1 MITVANLLE
10 TIKILGFVEQSAGI
24 YQKSFGDLL
33 GCLVT
38 VDFNAKK
45 IIYPDDLKINDET
58 TCNFAHPEN
67 FVVLECVT
75 RLLDKGYRAE
85 HIELEKRWNLGHDA
99 KGGKADICV
108 YDESGKDMLLIIECK
123 TYGGEYSKEKKTLEA
138 DGGQLFSY
146 WQQERHTKW
155 LALYASDLKDGK
167 VIYENNIINCSDDSN
182 LILLAEKDD
191 TIKLYKNADTVE
203 EKFEVWAET
212 YNKDYCQDI
221 IFGADTVAYQIGVK
235 PLRKKDL
242 RDFTP
247 DDKIVNRFE
256 EILRHNNVSDK
267 ENAFNR
273 LVALFICK
281 LVDEIGKDDDA
292 ELEFQYKKGID
303 TYETLQDRLQKL
315 HQKGMNDFMKEKI
328 FYVPNDYAENL
339 VQQYSGQKRKAMIE
353 ELQNTIRILKFYTN
367 NDFSFKDVH
376 NEELFYQNGK
386 VVVEVVQL
394 FEKYRIVYPSKHQ
407 FLGDLFEQLLNKGF
421 KQNEGQFFTP
431 MPITRFIWDSLPLDN
446 IISNAGKYTLP
457 KIIDYACGAG
467 HFLTEAV
474 EAVNAALMRHNQ
486 TDLAK
491 DNGWVEKNIYG
502 IEKDYRLAR
511 VSKISLFMN
520 GAGYGN
526 IIFGDGL
533 DNYPEKQ
540 IESGTFDILVANPP
554 YAVKAF
560 KAHFKP
566 KNNSLEL
573 LKNITND
580 GSEIE
585 VLFVERIA
593 QLLKPEGIAAVI
605 LPASILSNSSSSYI
619 SARENLL
626 ENFQVHA
633 IAQFGSKT
641 FGATGTNT
649 IVLFLE
655 KYSEPPKRKDLVIDS
670 VNAIQSGKDLTD
682 WEDKEIL
689 RQYLAKIEVTE
700 DDYRMLLSKSEL
712 PGYWKDHAYF
722 GQFVKDFYASTEVKN
737 KQKQQSFKKL
747 SQDKQNEWLQE
758 RFYQFVFEREQDKIK
773 YFALIYKQKTLVVTS
788 PAGNDEQKEF
798 LGYDWSNR
806 KGAEGIQIHSPGGKL
821 YNDADRTA
829 DHTVSAN
836 IRNAFAELHTPSA
849 ELEKYLAWY
858 RLQDMIDFSRVEF
871 NKEIKTAILD
881 SIKREWKWKLAAVG
895 TIVSTIESGSRPQGG
910 VGALKSGALSLGG
923 EHIDN
928 YSGCLNLSSPKY
940 VSVEFFENASKGKIQ
955 KHDIL
960 LCKDG
965 ALTGKIAFVKNE
977 LDNKDAMCNEHIFI
991 LRCDNEILQKYVFEF
1006 LYSSYGQSLL
1016 KASITGSA
1024 QGGLNLTNLEK
1035 IQMPLPSTEIQQ
1047 QIVVE
1052 CEKVDAECASA
1063 SKLITA
1069 LDTKIANIYDGI
1081 KDAHFVELKKY
1092 VLFNISKSEI
1102 HDIADDT
1109 LVSFVDM
1116 ASVSNKGF
1124 ITSSQDKNLGS
1135 IRKGGFTY
1143 FRENDIIIAKITPC
1157 MENGKCAL
1165 ATELKN
1171 GIGFGSTEFHT
1182 IRCGDKIL
1190 PKYLFGFLNREQIRQ
1205 QAAKVMTGSSG
1216 HRRVPIS
1223 FYEQLLIPMIDKKE
1237 QQRIVDQVQ
1246 KLEQQIDAAQ
1256 KVFDSAFASKQA
1268 ILDKYLQ

>member
-1 MITVANLLE
+1 MITTSNLLE
-10 TIKILGFVEQSAGI
+10 TLQILGFVLQSSGV
-24 YQKSFGDLL
+24 YQKSFGDLS
-33 GCLVT
+33 GCIIT

-45 IIYPDDLKINDET
+45 IIYPSDLKINDET

-67 FVVLECVT
+67 FVVLECVN
-75 RLLDKGYRAE
+75 RLLDKGYRSE

-108 YDESGKDMLLIIECK
+108 YDESGKEMLLIIECK
-123 TYGGEYSKEKKTLEA
+123 TFGSEYTKEKKTLES

-155 LALYASDLKDGK
+155 LALYASDLKEDK
-167 VIYENNIINCSDDSN
+167 VVYENSIINCSDDSN

-191 TIKLYKNADTVE
+191 TIKLYKDAGTVE
-203 EKFEVWAET
+203 EKFEVWSET
-212 YNKDYCQDI
+212 YGKDYCQDI

-303 TYETLQDRLQKL
+303 TYEALQDRLQKL
-315 HQKGMNDFMKEKI
+315 HQEGMEKFMREKI
-328 FYVPNDYAENL
+328 FYVSNTYAEEI

-353 ELQNTIRILKFYTN
+353 ELQKTIRILKFYTN

-394 FEKYRIVYPSKHQ
+394 FEKYRIVYKSKHQ

-446 IISNAGKYTLP
+446 VISNAGKYTLP

-474 EAVNAALMRHNQ
+474 EAVNAALIRHNQ
-486 TDLAK
+486 TDLAEN
-491 DNGWVEKNIYG
+491 NGWVEKNIYG

-540 IESGTFDILVANPP
+540 IEAGTFDILVANPP
-554 YAVKAF
+554 YSVKAF

-573 LKNITND
+573 LDNITND

-593 QLLKPEGIAAVI
+593 QLLKPEGVAAVI
-605 LPASILSNSSSSYI
+605 LPSTLLQNTTPNSYI
-619 SARENLL
+619 VARENIL
-626 ENFQVHA
+626 ENFKIHA
-633 IAQFGSKT
+633 IVQLGGNT
-641 FGATGTNT
+641 FGETNT
-649 IVLFLE
+649 NTVILFLK
-655 KYSEPPKRKDLVIDS
+655 KYSEPPKRKELVADS

-700 DDYRMLLSKSEL
+700 EDYRHLLSKSEL
-712 PGYWKDHAYF
+712 LDYWKDHAYF
-722 GQFVKDFYASTEVKN
+722 GPFVKKFYASTEVKN

-758 RFYQFVFEREQDKIK
+758 QFYNFVFEREQDKLK
-773 YFALIYKQKTLVVTS
+773 YFALIYKQKTLVVTA
-788 PAGNDEQKEF
+788 PANNDEQKEF
-798 LGYDWSNR
+798 LGYEWCGR
-806 KGAEGIQIHSPGGKL
+806 KGAEGIRIQQPGGKL

-829 DHTVSAN
+829 ENTVSAN
-836 IRNAFAELHTPSA
+836 IRDAFAEQYKPSA
-849 ELEKYLAWY
+849 DLEKYLAWY

-871 NKEIKTAILD
+871 NKEIQTEVKITIQSKYSLVKLGEFIDILRGVTYNKSEQSVIPTD
-881 SIKREWKWKLAAVG
+881 YIVLPADNISLSGNLNICKPIYLNTDTSLAKEKKLRKNDIFMCFSSGSKEHVGKLTYIDEDTNYYAGGFMGIIRSISEKLNAKYLFYFLNSKDG
-895 TIVSTIESGSRPQGG
+895 RTIVRAQS
-910 VGALKSGALSLGG
+910 SGAN
-923 EHIDN
+923 IN
-928 YSGCLNLSSPKY
+928 NLS
-940 VSVEFFENASKGKIQ
+940 NNIG
-955 KHDIL
+955 L
-960 LCKDG
+960 L
-965 ALTGKIAFVKNE
+965 
-977 LDNKDAMCNEHIFI
+977 
-991 LRCDNEILQKYVFEF
+991 
-1006 LYSSYGQSLL
+1006 
-1016 KASITGSA
+1016 SI
-1024 QGGLNLTNLEK
+1024 
-1035 IQMPLPSTEIQQ
+1035 PLPPIDIQQ
-1047 QIVVE
+1047 QIVAE
-1052 CEKVDAECASA
+1052 CEKVDAECVKAKSGISKANAEINQLIEQIHNDAKCPIQTVDEISTSVEYGSSA
-1063 SKLITA
+1063 KSKKVGKVPVIRMGNIQ
-1069 LDTKIANIYDGI
+1069 DGKIDWSDLVYSDDEEEISKYL
-1081 KDAHFVELKKY
+1081 LKPND
-1092 VLFNISKSEI
+1092 VLFNRTNSPELVGKVGIYKGEQPAIFAGYLIRINYIPEMINPVYLCYILNSSKVRKHGFSVMSKSVNQANI
-1102 HDIADDT
+1102 NGSLLKQYKIPVPT
-1109 LVSFVDM
+1109 LDEQNAIV
-1116 ASVSNKGF
+1116 
-1124 ITSSQDKNLGS
+1124 
-1135 IRKGGFTY
+1135 
-1143 FRENDIIIAKITPC
+1143 AKI
-1157 MENGKCAL
+1157 EK
-1165 ATELKN
+1165 
-1171 GIGFGSTEFHT
+1171 F
-1182 IRCGDKIL
+1182 
-1190 PKYLFGFLNREQIRQ
+1190 
-1205 QAAKVMTGSSG
+1205 
-1216 HRRVPIS
+1216 
-1223 FYEQLLIPMIDKKE
+1223 
-1237 QQRIVDQVQ
+1237 
-1246 KLEQQIDAAQ
+1246 EQQIDAAQ
-1256 KVFDSAFASKQA
+1256 KILDSAFARKQA

>member
-10 TIKILGFVEQSAGI
+10 TIQLLGFIQKSTGI
-24 YQKSFGDLL
+24 YQKSFGDFL
-33 GCLVT
+33 GCSIT

-45 IIYPDDLKINDET
+45 ITYPSDLKINDET

-108 YDESGKDMLLIIECK
+108 YDESGKEMLLIIECK
-123 TYGGEYSKEKKTLEA
+123 TYGSEYSKEKKTLEA

-167 VIYENNIINCSDDSN
+167 VVYENNIINCSDDSN

-191 TIKLYKNADTVE
+191 TIKLYKSAGTVE
-203 EKFEVWAET
+203 EKFEVWSET
-212 YNKDYCQDI
+212 YGKDYCQDI

-315 HQKGMNDFMKEKI
+315 HQKGMQDFMREEI
-328 FYVPNDYAENL
+328 FYVPNDYVENAFMQCTG
-339 VQQYSGQKRKAMIE
+339 QQRKALISE
-353 ELQNTIRILKFYTN
+353 FQKTIRKLKFYTN

-474 EAVNAALMRHNQ
+474 ESVNAALMRHNQ

-540 IESGTFDILVANPP
+540 IEAGTFDILVANPP
-554 YAVKAF
+554 YSVKAF

-566 KNNSLEL
+566 KNNSLKL

-626 ENFQVHA
+626 ENFKVHT

-655 KYSEPPKRKDLVIDS
+655 KYNEPPKRKELVLDS

-700 DDYRMLLSKSEL
+700 DDYRKLLSKSEL
-712 PGYWKDHAYF
+712 PDYWKDHAYF

-758 RFYQFVFEREQDKIK
+758 CFYQFVFEREQDKIK
-773 YFALIYKQKTLVVTS
+773 FFALIYKQKTLVVTA

-829 DHTVSAN
+829 DNTVSAN
-836 IRNAFAELHTPSA
+836 IRNAFAELHTPSG

-858 RLQDMIDFSRVEF
+858 RLQDMIDFSRVESDLSIVTSVDQGTAYIGKYEAAYLGSICEIKIGGTPSRQKSEYF
-871 NKEIKTAILD
+871 EGNNLWVSIAELNGQLITDTKEKISDEAVKNSNVKLIPAGTTLLSFKLSLGKTAITGCPLYTNEAIAAIIPKNPTILENKYLFYYF
-881 SIKREWKWKLAAVG
+881 SIFRVDK
-895 TIVSTIESGSRPQGG
+895 STQNAFG
-910 VGALKSGALSLGG
+910 KS
-923 EHIDN
+923 
-928 YSGCLNLSSPKY
+928 LNS
-940 VSVEFFENASKGKIQ
+940 
-955 KHDIL
+955 
-960 LCKDG
+960 
-965 ALTGKIAFVKNE
+965 
-977 LDNKDAMCNEHIFI
+977 
-991 LRCDNEILQKYVFEF
+991 EF
-1006 LYSSYGQSLL
+1006 LKNQVQ
-1016 KASITGSA
+1016 I
-1024 QGGLNLTNLEK
+1024 
-1035 IQMPLPSTEIQQ
+1035 PLPPVDIQH
-1047 QIVVE
+1047 QIVAE
-1052 CEKVDAECASA
+1052 CEKVDAECEKANSIIEQAQQEIASTVID
-1063 SKLITA
+1063 LTGNR
-1069 LDTKIANIYDGI
+1069 TT
-1081 KDAHFVELKKY
+1081 LK
-1092 VLFNISKSEI
+1092 
-1102 HDIADDT
+1102 DIADFKNGLNYDRNSQGVIVKIVGVKDFENKFSPDWKQTESIQIEGELKSDYLLIEGDILIVRSNGSRNLVGRCIYIDET
-1109 LVSFVDM
+1109 LPSTSF
-1116 ASVSNKGF
+1116 S
-1124 ITSSQDKNLGS
+1124 
-1135 IRKGGFTY
+1135 GFTI
-1143 FRENDIIIAKITPC
+1143 RVR
-1157 MENGKCAL
+1157 
-1165 ATELKN
+1165 LKSN
-1171 GIGFGSTEFHT
+1171 A
-1182 IRCGDKIL
+1182 IL
-1190 PKYLFGFLNREQIRQ
+1190 PKLLCYYLRTDFVRSKMFDGSKGSNIKSINQDILANIPVTIPEQTAQ
-1205 QAAKVMTGSSG
+1205 MAVM
-1216 HRRVPIS
+1216 
-1223 FYEQLLIPMIDKKE
+1223 
-1237 QQRIVDQVQ
+1237 Q
-1246 KLEQQIDAAQ
+1246 KIQKFEQQIEAAQ
-1256 KVFDSAFASKQA
+1256 KILDSAFARKQE

>member
-1 MITVANLLE
+1 MITVVNLLE
-10 TIKILGFVEQSAGI
+10 TIKILGFAEQSTGI

-33 GCLVT
+33 GCLIT
-38 VDFNAKK
+38 VDFNTKK
-45 IIYPDDLKINDET
+45 ITYPADLKINDET

-85 HIELEKRWNLGHDA
+85 HIELEKRWNLGHDS

-108 YDESGKDMLLIIECK
+108 YDESGKEMLLIIECK
-123 TYGGEYSKEKKTLEA
+123 TYGSEYSKEKKTLEA

-167 VIYENNIINCSDDSN
+167 IVYENNIINCSDDSN

-191 TIKLYKNADTVE
+191 SIKLYKDAGTVE
-203 EKFEVWAET
+203 EKFEVWSEI
-212 YNKDYCQDI
+212 YGKDYCQDI

-446 IISNAGKYTLP
+446 IISDAGKYTLP

-540 IESGTFDILVANPP
+540 VEPGTFDILVANPP

-605 LPASILSNSSSSYI
+605 LPASMLSNSSSSYI

-626 ENFQVHA
+626 ENFKVHA

-655 KYSEPPKRKDLVIDS
+655 KYSEPPKRKELVIDS

-700 DDYRMLLSKSEL
+700 DDYRNLLSKSEL
-712 PGYWKDHAYF
+712 PDYWKDHAYF

-773 YFALIYKQKTLVVTS
+773 FFALIYNQRTLVVTS

-798 LGYDWSNR
+798 LGYDWSSR
-806 KGAEGIQIHSPGGKL
+806 KGAEGIQIQTPGGKL
-821 YNDADRTA
+821 YNDEDRTA
-829 DHTVSAN
+829 DNTVSAN
-836 IRNAFAELHTPSA
+836 IRNAFAELHTPSG

-858 RLQDMIDFSRVEF
+858 HLQDMIDFSRVEF
-871 NKEIKTAILD
+871 NKEIQTEVKTTIQSKYSLVKLGEYIDILRGVTYNKSEQSVVPTD
-881 SIKREWKWKLAAVG
+881 Y
-895 TIVSTIESGSRPQGG
+895 IVLPADNI
-910 VGALKSGALSLGG
+910 SLGG
-923 EHIDN
+923 NLNICKPIYLSTATSLTEEKKLRKNDIFMCFSSGSKEHVGKLTYIDEDTN
-928 YSGCLNLSSPKY
+928 YYAGGFMGIIRSISENLNAKYLSCFLNSKDGRTIVRAQSSGANINNLS
-940 VSVEFFENASKGKIQ
+940 NNIG
-955 KHDIL
+955 L
-960 LCKDG
+960 L
-965 ALTGKIAFVKNE
+965 
-977 LDNKDAMCNEHIFI
+977 
-991 LRCDNEILQKYVFEF
+991 
-1006 LYSSYGQSLL
+1006 
-1016 KASITGSA
+1016 SI
-1024 QGGLNLTNLEK
+1024 
-1035 IQMPLPSTEIQQ
+1035 PLPPVDIQQ
-1047 QIVVE
+1047 QIVAE
-1052 CEKVDAECASA
+1052 CEKVDAECE
-1063 SKLITA
+1063 TA
-1069 LDTKIANIYDGI
+1069 GKVIVHARKSI
-1081 KDAHFVELKKY
+1081 
-1092 VLFNISKSEI
+1092 SEI
-1102 HDIADDT
+1102 ADTEYKKHNLIPLGNVSTPPQYGANESAVDGDRKSDYRYIRITDITDNGDLNDDWKTAKNIEEQYILKSGDLLFARSGATAGKCFMYKEEYGKAIYAGYLIRFQVNESVLPEYVYAILKSDTYKKWTEDTRGGTAQPNINAKQYSAFKIPVPT
-1109 LVSFVDM
+1109 LDEQNAIV
-1116 ASVSNKGF
+1116 
-1124 ITSSQDKNLGS
+1124 
-1135 IRKGGFTY
+1135 
-1143 FRENDIIIAKITPC
+1143 AKI
-1157 MENGKCAL
+1157 
-1165 ATELKN
+1165 
-1171 GIGFGSTEFHT
+1171 
-1182 IRCGDKIL
+1182 
-1190 PKYLFGFLNREQIRQ
+1190 
-1205 QAAKVMTGSSG
+1205 
-1216 HRRVPIS
+1216 
-1223 FYEQLLIPMIDKKE
+1223 
-1237 QQRIVDQVQ
+1237 Q
-1246 KLEQQIDAAQ
+1246 KLEQQIEAAQ
-1256 KVFDSAFASKQA
+1256 KILDSAFARKQT
-1268 ILDKYLQ
+1268 ILDKYLR